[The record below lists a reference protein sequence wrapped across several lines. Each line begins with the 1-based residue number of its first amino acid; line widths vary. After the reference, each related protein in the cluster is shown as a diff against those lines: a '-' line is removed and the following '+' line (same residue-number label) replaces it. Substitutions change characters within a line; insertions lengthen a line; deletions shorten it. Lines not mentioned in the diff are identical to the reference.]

1 MVEDWVFTGIQLWNL
16 RTKAHFSCELE
27 LEVFL
32 DINLVSQIN
41 EGTKVMASLGHM
53 RWRLLCQVFS
63 VDEEEGGGV
72 RSAVSSSGS
81 SHC

>member
-1 MVEDWVFTGIQLWNL
+1 M
-16 RTKAHFSCELE
+16 
-27 LEVFL
+27 FL

-53 RWRLLCQVFS
+53 RWRLQCQVSS